1 MSPGLMQG
9 QRKIKVLY
17 VEDDPVNMALVKKLL
32 RREGV
37 QFLEATNGWAG
48 LALAQMH
55 KPDVI
60 LMDMNMPDMD
70 GYEATR
76 RLRGFAELRDI
87 PVLALTANAMEG
99 DERRSLEAGCNGHI
113 TKPININT
121 FSHDV
126 LAYVRPRGPQPGIVE
141 RRMTAR
147 S

>member
-1 MSPGLMQG
+1 M
-9 QRKIKVLY
+9 QRKTKVLY
-17 VEDDPVNMALVKKLL
+17 IEDDPVNMVLVKKLL

-76 RLRGFAELRDI
+76 RLKTFVELRHI
-87 PVLALTANAMEG
+87 PVVALTANAMEG
-99 DERRSLEAGCNGHI
+99 DKQRSIEAGCDGHI
-113 TKPININT
+113 TKPIDINT
-121 FSHDV
+121 FCTEV
-126 LAYVRPRGPQPGIVE
+126 LNFVHTPTLSARAPMIE
-141 RRMTAR
+141 RRTLVR
-147 S
+147 T